1 MKEALIMKRAHRTPN
16 TSHYLIISIG
26 LLTSLILLA
35 SLQGCWYLKGPNPP
49 IPTPNGTP
57 TPAPEPTK
65 TEQAV
70 TYFALG
76 EKLHVVGKTV
86 DVAESIDEQAQYA
99 LEALCEGP
107 NENDTAQG
115 YSTLIPVG
123 TRVNSVT
130 VTDKIATVDLTR
142 DFESGG
148 GSLSMLL
155 RVAQVVWTTT
165 SIEGIEK
172 VAFKLDGSAV
182 DAIGGEGIVVAPA
195 VGRADFDEQVAA
207 IVLESPLSGEA
218 VRSPLTIEGNAN
230 VFEAQFM
237 VEVLD
242 AKGEVLASQSAM
254 ATSGSGTRGTFS
266 EQILL
271 PAPYEGLATIVLF
284 EPSAKDGSRT
294 NEVRTQITV
303 QK

>member
-1 MKEALIMKRAHRTPN
+1 MNRAHWTPR
-16 TSHYLIISIG
+16 TSHYLIISVG
-26 LLTSLILLA
+26 LLA
-35 SLQGCWYLKGPNPP
+35 SLVLLALLQGCWYFER
-49 IPTPNGTP
+49 PTPPSTTPNETP
-57 TPAPEPTK
+57 TPEPEPAK

-70 TYFALG
+70 LYLALS
-76 EKLHVVGKTV
+76 EKLYAVGRTV
-86 DVAESIDEQAQYA
+86 DVAESLDERAQNA

-107 NENDTAQG
+107 AENDTAKG
-115 YSTLIPVG
+115 YSTLIPAG
-123 TRVNSVT
+123 TGVNSVT
-130 VTDKIATVDLTR
+130 VADRIAIVDLTR
-142 DFESGG
+142 EFESGG

-165 SIEGIEK
+165 SIEGIDR
-172 VAFKLDGSAV
+172 VAFKLDGSLV
-182 DAIGGEGIVVAPA
+182 DAIGGEGIIVAPA
-195 VGRADFDEQVAA
+195 VGRADFDEQVGA
-207 IVLESPLSGEA
+207 IVLESPLPGES
-218 VRSPLTIEGNAN
+218 VRSPLTIAGNAN

-242 AKGEVLASQSAM
+242 AKGDVLVSQSAM

-271 PAPYEGLATIVLF
+271 PASYEGPATIVLF

-294 NEVRTQITV
+294 NEVRTEIMV